1 MRKRLSIDRR
11 KRLYMATAVVGGVP
25 PPSIFVWF
33 WSCLVLSSL
42 CLLSGLLFS
51 CLVLSCFGSACLF
64 LSSLSQV
71 PPTPSPLQQ
80 PMRHPKSARKAPE
93 GPMEEFEKGLLLSCF
108 AFSCLALFC
117 FVLSWLCLSC
127 LVLALLVFS

>member
-1 MRKRLSIDRR
+1 
-11 KRLYMATAVVGGVP
+11 
-25 PPSIFVWF
+25 
-33 WSCLVLSSL
+33 
-42 CLLSGLLFS
+42 
-51 CLVLSCFGSACLF
+51 LSCFGSACLF

-127 LVLALLVFS
+127 LVSALLVFS